1 MFAESRECENGGSA
15 VDDCA
20 GEQTPD
26 KHCHPETGKLVT
38 EELRNICEVLPHLV
52 EELKTDVPPQ
62 GEHRPNGKF

>member
-26 KHCHPETGKLVT
+26 KHCHPERGKLVT
-38 EELRNICEVLPHLV
+38 EELRNICEGLPHLV